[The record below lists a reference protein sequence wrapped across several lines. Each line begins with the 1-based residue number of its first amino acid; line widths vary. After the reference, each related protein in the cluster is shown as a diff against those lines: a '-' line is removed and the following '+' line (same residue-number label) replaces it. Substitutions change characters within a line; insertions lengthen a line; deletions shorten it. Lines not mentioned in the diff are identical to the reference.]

1 MSPHE
6 RGQTPLW
13 KLHRNPEI
21 HVSTGRNPEVEP
33 QLQMRISAP
42 EATGEEPERSLT
54 TDMETGLPRGHTSDT
69 LWSS

>member
-21 HVSTGRNPEVEP
+21 HVSTGRNREVAA
-33 QLQMRISAP
+33 SAP
-42 EATGEEPERSLT
+42 DEDLGPGS
-54 TDMETGLPRGHTSDT
+54 DWRGT
-69 LWSS
+69 